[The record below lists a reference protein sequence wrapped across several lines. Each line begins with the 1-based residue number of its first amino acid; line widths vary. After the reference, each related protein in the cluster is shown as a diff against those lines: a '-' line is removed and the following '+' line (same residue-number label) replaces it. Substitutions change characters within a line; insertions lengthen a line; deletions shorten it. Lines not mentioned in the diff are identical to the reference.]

1 MSFVVSSLTNYTNEQ
16 STNLLSA
23 ALFGG
28 KTAKLM
34 YEAGQVQV
42 GIKNAETLNILS
54 SSVYFQSDACGL
66 TPSGLTTFTQRTI
79 TVAAIGVEET
89 LCPKS
94 LEKKWMGVQMAPGS
108 AEALPFEEQIGLEK
122 ANVIANQLEIA
133 MWQGTVATSNTNP
146 NTNKFDGFTT
156 ILTALGFGGAGD
168 PVSGNTISATAI
180 TTSNIDDILDA
191 IYAAIPSAIASK
203 ENLVCFCGIDT
214 YKKYLVNLKNA
225 NLYHYM
231 PEAGAMEMIVPGTN
245 MKLIAVGGLDGT
257 NKLVAT
263 HLTNL
268 FVGTD
273 LANEEEQYKFVFD
286 PISENVYFKAKMKY
300 GVQIAFPDEVVY
312 FTL

>member
-1 MSFVVSSLTNYTNEQ
+1 MSFVVSSLANYTNEQ
-16 STNLLSA
+16 SLNLLSK

-28 KTAKLM
+28 KTARLM
-34 YEAGQVQV
+34 YDAGQVQV
-42 GIKNAETLNILS
+42 GIKSAETLNILNS
-54 SSVYFQSDACGL
+54 DVYFQTDGCSL
-66 TPSGLTTFTQRTI
+66 TPSGLTTFTQRTL
-79 TVAAIGVEET
+79 TVGRLAVEET
-89 LCPKS
+89 LCPKT
-94 LEKKWMGVQMAPGS
+94 LEAKWMQTQIAPGS
-108 AEALPFEEQIGLEK
+108 AVALPFEELIGSEK
-122 ANVIANQLEIA
+122 AGVIAEKLEIA
-133 MWQGTVATSNTNP
+133 IWQGTVATSNTNP
-146 NTNKFDGFTT
+146 NTNKFDGFNT

-168 PVSGNTISATAI
+168 PISGNTISATSV
-180 TTSNIDDILDA
+180 TTSNADDILDA
-191 IYAAIPSAIASK
+191 IYAAIPSRIASK
-203 ENLVCFCGIDT
+203 DNLVCFCGVDF
-214 YKKYLVNLKNA
+214 YKKFLVNLKNA

-231 PEAGAMEMIVPGTN
+231 PEPGMMDMIIPGTN

-257 NKLVAT
+257 DKLVAT